1 MFKKIRDLKNW
12 VLLLSLVAVNPVFAY
27 DTKHATYMQDVWNK
41 AVDFLQGIGGMV
53 LALLVAGMGLYIL
66 VSRGQ
71 LVWGLG
77 MMLIGVIIYTLPNIV
92 QGMGFAF

>member
-1 MFKKIRDLKNW
+1 MLKKIRNLS
-12 VLLLSLVAVNPVFAY
+12 LLLSLLLANPVFAY
-27 DTKHATYMQDVWNK
+27 QTGKATYMQTVWDK
-41 AVDFLQGIGGMV
+41 AVEFLQGMGGMV

-77 MMLIGVIIYTLPNIV
+77 MMLIGVIIYSLPTIV

>member
-1 MFKKIRDLKNW
+1 MFRKIGNAKNLFW
-12 VLLLSLVAVNPVFAY
+12 LLNLIAINPVFAY
-27 DTKHATYMQDVWNK
+27 QTGQATYMQTVWDK
-41 AVDFLQGIGGMV
+41 AVEFLQGMGGMV

-77 MMLIGVIIYTLPNIV
+77 MMLIGVIIYSLPTIV
-92 QGMGFAF
+92 QGMGYTF

>member
-1 MFKKIRDLKNW
+1 MKRIKNW
-12 VLLLSLVAVNPVFAY
+12 FWLLSLLLANPVFAY
-27 DTKHATYMQDVWNK
+27 QTNQATYMQSVWNK
-41 AVDFLQGIGGMV
+41 AVDFLQGMGGMV

-77 MMLIGVIIYTLPNIV
+77 MMLVGVIIYSLPTIV